1 MSTAER
7 RLAGPRLLPPLML
20 TAAEVA
26 DRLRVHPH
34 TVRRWCR
41 EGRLRIEVDGRP
53 SVTVY
58 VALRPA
64 DLPIIADL
72 LLRAAGAPDA
82 LAHAARS
89 LYFAARDARTRAAR
103 EGSGA

>member
-41 EGRLRIEVDGRP
+41 EGRLRCFRAGHTVRIPADALTEALRTGHLTEVD
-53 SVTVY
+53 S
-58 VALRPA
+58 
-64 DLPIIADL
+64 
-72 LLRAAGAPDA
+72 
-82 LAHAARS
+82 
-89 LYFAARDARTRAAR
+89 
-103 EGSGA
+103 